1 MGRVNVFLKDELLAA
16 INEEAKQ
23 KRTNRSALIKTALEK

>member
-16 INEEAKQ
+16 INEEAK
-23 KRTNRSALIKTALEK
+23 KRKPIAAL